1 MNVVQGDQLTF
12 VRGLE
17 HRGGTFHSIIMME
30 GERGT
35 LGNFQVSYGKIGGD
49 FFSPRHR
56 HNFEQIRFQV
66 EGALDFARD
75 GKLEE
80 GMVGYFPEGVAYGP
94 QTQDAGADVATIV
107 LQCGGASGSGY
118 LSQDEVRAGVAALR
132 TEGEFKDGV
141 FRRRADVPGKRNVDG
156 YQAIWEHV
164 NGRPMK
170 YPQARYS
177 RPFMMNP
184 EHYSWVPMEQSPG
197 VLEKFLGTFTE
208 RRSSASFLKFMSSSR
223 HDDSSRAR
231 RACATRGAR
240 GHDRRSIRPAR
251 SFQSATARQRHSGAG
266 GGVDDT
272 RRLDRRAV
280 APPVYFLLHV
290 PKTAGKSIQ
299 HHLIARCAPG
309 VFWR

>member
-1 MNVVQGDQLTF
+1 MKIVQGDRLTF

-30 GERGT
+30 GEPGT
-35 LGNFQVSYGKIGGD
+35 IGNFQVSYGKIGGD

-56 HNFEQIRFQV
+56 HNFEQIRYQV

-94 QTQDAGADVATIV
+94 QSQSAGADVATIV

-118 LSQDEVRAGVAALR
+118 LSQDEVRAGMAALR
-132 TEGEFKDGV
+132 AEGEFKDGV
-141 FRRRADVPGKRNVDG
+141 FRRGADIPGKRNVDG

-170 YPQARYS
+170 YPEPRYS

-184 EHYSWVPMEQSPG
+184 AHYSWVPLEQAG
-197 VLEKFLGTFTE
+197 VSEKMLGVFTE
-208 RRSSASFLKFMSSSR
+208 RRSSASFLKFAPQAR
-223 HDDSSRAR
+223 HDVLGRAVFIVLSGKG
-231 RACATRGAR
+231 RAGD
-240 GHDRRSIRPAR
+240 HEL
-251 SFQSATARQRHSGAG
+251 
-266 GGVDDT
+266 
-272 RRLDRRAV
+272 RRLTTLYLDRGERLDLEAHEGMAV
-280 APPVYFLLHV
+280 LQLGLPNLAGLQQRVT
-290 PKTAGKSIQ
+290 TA
-299 HHLIARCAPG
+299 LAMAAE
-309 VFWR
+309 

>member
-1 MNVVQGDQLTF
+1 MKIVQADQLTF

-30 GERGT
+30 GETGSI
-35 LGNFQVSYGKIGGD
+35 GNFQVSYGRIGGD

-80 GMVGYFPEGVAYGP
+80 GMIGYFPEGVAYGP
-94 QTQDAGADVATIV
+94 QTQSAGADVATIV

-118 LSQDEVRAGVAALR
+118 LSQDEVRAGTIALR
-132 TEGEFKDGV
+132 AEGEFKDGV

-164 NGRPMK
+164 NGRPMT
-170 YPQARYS
+170 YPEARYS

-184 EHYSWVPMEQSPG
+184 EHYSWVPLEQSVG
-197 VLEKFLGTFTE
+197 VSEKMLGVFTE
-208 RRSSASFLKFMSSSR
+208 RRSSASFLKFAPGAK
-223 HDDSSRAR
+223 HDASGRAVFIVLSGSG
-231 RACATRGAR
+231 RAGD
-240 GHDRRSIRPAR
+240 HEL
-251 SFQSATARQRHSGAG
+251 
-266 GGVDDT
+266 
-272 RRLDRRAV
+272 RRLTTLHLDRGERLTLEAREV
-280 APPVYFLLHV
+280 MQMVQLGLPNLAGLQQRVTAAP
-290 PKTAGKSIQ
+290 AM
-299 HHLIARCAPG
+299 AAE
-309 VFWR
+309 